1 MNECSKESL
10 SPIVL
15 VEDDEND
22 VVLLDRAFSQA
33 HVEHPLLVAHN
44 GEEAIDLLRSEG
56 SSTGGNH
63 AWLPSLLISDL
74 KMPKLNGFEFLVWL
88 QTQPQ
93 LRSIPK
99 LVLSSSVLEDDE
111 RKSLELGATAYFI
124 KPNSYKALVQLVRKW
139 KELYLEPAPCG

>member
-1 MNECSKESL
+1 MSQRSKTSL

-22 VVLLDRAFSQA
+22 VVLLDRALSQA
-33 HVEHPLLVAHN
+33 EVEHPLLVVHN

-56 SSTGGNH
+56 SSAGGNH
-63 AWLPSLLISDL
+63 VWLPSLLISDL

-93 LRSIPK
+93 LHSIPK
-99 LVLSSSVLEDDE
+99 LVLSSSVLEEDE
-111 RKSLELGATAYFI
+111 RKSLELGATAYFV
-124 KPNSYKALVQLVRKW
+124 KPNNYKGLVQLVRKW
-139 KELYLEPAPCG
+139 KELYLEAAPCG